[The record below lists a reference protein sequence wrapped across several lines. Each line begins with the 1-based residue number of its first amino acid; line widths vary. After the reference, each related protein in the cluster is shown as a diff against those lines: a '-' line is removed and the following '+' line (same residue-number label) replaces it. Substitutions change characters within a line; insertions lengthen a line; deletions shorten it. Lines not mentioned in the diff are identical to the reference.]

1 MKAHVP
7 AVAVGGALLAM
18 GINHLI
24 DVSGCWL
31 GEPEVKRLT
40 HAERPHSG
48 GGPKGT
54 VGAAIYVVRKK

>member
-1 MKAHVP
+1 MA
-7 AVAVGGALLAM
+7 AGGALLAM

-40 HAERPHSG
+40 NAERPHSG
-48 GGPKGT
+48 GGTEGDG
-54 VGAAIYVVRKK
+54 GAAIYVVRKK

>member
-1 MKAHVP
+1 MIAPKADGKMAREAHVP
-7 AVAVGGALLAM
+7 AMAVGGAFLAM

-40 HAERPHSG
+40 HAKRPHSG
-48 GGPKGT
+48 GGPEGS
-54 VGAAIYVVRKK
+54 